1 MKKYKLCIIFLSFA
15 IMLQSCGKMSEG
27 FGSSKRS
34 KSGDEFLVHKKRPLV
49 LPPDFA
55 KMPSPKP
62 MKETLSESDLNI
74 EDLLNIKK
82 QEGDETFNSTNN
94 GSLERSILNKI
105 KQK

>member
-1 MKKYKLCIIFLSFA
+1 
-15 IMLQSCGKMSEG
+15 MLQSCGKMSEG

-49 LPPDFA
+49 LPPDFT
-55 KMPSPKP
+55 KMPSPKL
-62 MKETLSESDLNI
+62 MKETANTLSESDLNI

-82 QEGDETFNSTNN
+82 QEGDETFNSSNN